1 MIEYFE
7 PELGQAIFGQPYQEL
22 GCPEYIIALL
32 QYLEYDM
39 ELCECFDDGDS
50 PFRNTGNRY
59 ANDVFQVEA
68 YCWDEEVQQPWNFKY
83 QDIEISWYKW
93 LGRGTSIN
101 RKITPEE
108 AIEMFEVCL
117 KSVRE
122 GDEDDFGMLTWFPE
136 ALTEI
141 ETLRI
146 RLDAAHRLIKEQDAR
161 IKELE
166 SW

>member
-1 MIEYFE
+1 MTEYFE
-7 PELGQAIFGQPYQEL
+7 PEMGQAIFGQPYQEL

-32 QYLEYDM
+32 QYLEYEM

-59 ANDVFQVEA
+59 ANEVFQVEA

-83 QDIEISWYKW
+83 QNIEISWYKW

-117 KSVRE
+117 RSIRE
-122 GDEDDFGMLTWFPE
+122 DDEDGDL
-136 ALTEI
+136 
-141 ETLRI
+141 
-146 RLDAAHRLIKEQDAR
+146 
-161 IKELE
+161 
-166 SW
+166 